1 MNKQNDRPGKIRCKI
16 DPAGRI
22 LIPAEARQQLNISPG
37 DEVFLEV
44 RDGRMTV
51 STFKTVLRELQQEIG
66 ERAKQGG
73 SVVDELLAERQEEAN
88 RE

>member
-1 MNKQNDRPGKIRCKI
+1 MQTQTEIKARCKI

-22 LIPAEARQQLNISPG
+22 LIPAEVRQQLNVGPG

-44 RDGRMTV
+44 HDGRLTI
-51 STFKTVLRELQQEIG
+51 STFNTVLRELQQEVG
-66 ERAKQGG
+66 QRAKSGG
-73 SVVDELLAERQEEAN
+73 SVVDELLAERQAEAN